1 MKINLIAIGKRLSD
15 WVNYVDR
22 LPRNFALNL
31 IEIPALRWTK
41 NADLA
46 KIILKESQIL
56 LEAISKEGE
65 IIVLNRTGEE
75 INTLILSQKM
85 ADWRDKGRAIN
96 LLVGGPE
103 GLVPLCFEKAN
114 WVCSLTQ
121 LTLPH
126 PLVRIVIAEQ
136 IYRAWNIW
144 PIILI
149 IVNDKIPTYEK
160 STIGP

>member
-31 IEIPALRWTK
+31 IEIPELRWTK

-46 KIILKESQIL
+46 KIILQESQIL

-65 IIVLNRTGEE
+65 IIVLDRTGEE
-75 INTLILSQKM
+75 INTLILWQKM
-85 ADWRDKGRAIN
+85 ADCRDKGRAIN

-103 GLVPLCFEKAN
+103 GLAPLCFEKAN
-114 WVCSLTQ
+114 WVCPLTQ